1 MTKFC
6 PVCGTPNEDS
16 AHSCIRCGY
25 NFDQQSNFG
34 QSAEPFQENVP
45 TSMNIPSD
53 DNFNLIRNL
62 DSLRNAFFWL
72 FIGLILLIIPLITL
86 PVLGALIVFDGSF
99 WLSSGLILLIIP
111 LITVTITVTPGLG
124 ELIVFV
130 GFIRLISGFGKISK
144 TSLGNAD
151 YYRSTR
157 NWLLA
162 SLFGLLIT
170 VVDAFILIIHNTAAS
185 GITTISSL
193 LTFKGSSLLIL
204 LWAVGI
210 MGIILIIYLVAYIKL
225 IKSLKFLSEDLQVK
239 KLYSAGNYLLYSLII
254 YIISII
260 YLTILLFISYSAIAN
275 SLSSGLTT
283 GSLLVKLGELT
294 ITFAPIIIS
303 LILQLIGYHFAYK
316 GIDEFV
322 SRYYNLA
329 AIKYKRKLGK
339 FP

>member
-1 MTKFC
+1 
-6 PVCGTPNEDS
+6 
-16 AHSCIRCGY
+16 
-25 NFDQQSNFG
+25 
-34 QSAEPFQENVP
+34 
-45 TSMNIPSD
+45 
-53 DNFNLIRNL
+53 
-62 DSLRNAFFWL
+62 
-72 FIGLILLIIPLITL
+72 
-86 PVLGALIVFDGSF
+86 
-99 WLSSGLILLIIP
+99 
-111 LITVTITVTPGLG
+111 
-124 ELIVFV
+124 
-130 GFIRLISGFGKISK
+130 
-144 TSLGNAD
+144 
-151 YYRSTR
+151 
-157 NWLLA
+157 
-162 SLFGLLIT
+162 
-170 VVDAFILIIHNTAAS
+170 
-185 GITTISSL
+185 
-193 LTFKGSSLLIL
+193 
-204 LWAVGI
+204 

-329 AIKYKRKLGK
+329 AIKYKRKLGE